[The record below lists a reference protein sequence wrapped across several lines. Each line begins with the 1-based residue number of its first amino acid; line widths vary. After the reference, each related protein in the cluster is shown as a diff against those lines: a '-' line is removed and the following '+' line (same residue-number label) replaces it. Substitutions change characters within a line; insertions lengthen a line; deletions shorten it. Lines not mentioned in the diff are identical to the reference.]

1 MCGIWSSI
9 EKFKKSTICSSVDN
23 NIEMSDISSF
33 ADPDM
38 FSSGPGILYRSC
50 KIVEMSGSKNME
62 HMMLKVQLSVLY
74 WNK

>member
-1 MCGIWSSI
+1 
-9 EKFKKSTICSSVDN
+9 
-23 NIEMSDISSF
+23 MSDISSF

-38 FSSGPGILYRSC
+38 FSSGPVILYRSC
-50 KIVEMSGSKNME
+50 KIVEMSRSKNVE

>member
-1 MCGIWSSI
+1 
-9 EKFKKSTICSSVDN
+9 
-23 NIEMSDISSF
+23 MSDISSF

-38 FSSGPGILYRSC
+38 FSSGPGILYISC
-50 KIVEMSGSKNME
+50 KIVEMSRSKNME